1 MILVDTSIW
10 IDHLRKRV
18 RHLTDLLNARLVV
31 IHPFVIGEIA
41 LGNIQ
46 NRSTLSLLEAI
57 PMVLVATVAEVQLF
71 IQALSLAGTGI
82 GYVDARLLAAAKLT
96 PGTVL
101 WTRDKRLS
109 AMALRGGLA
118 ADIPDEPS

>member
-1 MILVDTSIW
+1 VILVDTSVW
-10 IDHLRKRV
+10 IDHLRKRE

-46 NRSTLSLLEAI
+46 NRGTLSLLEAI
-57 PMVLVATVAEVQLF
+57 PMVVVATVVEVQHF
-71 IQALSLAGTGI
+71 IQALSLDGKGI
-82 GYVDARLLAAAKLT
+82 GYVDAHLLAAAKLT

-109 AMALRGGLA
+109 AVALRGGLA
-118 ADIPDEPS
+118 ADIPDEPA